1 MTGVQPASGPL
12 GPSPAEADVTAV
24 DGELAWRARSSGE
37 YLAGLIAHAELET
50 VGRPDRLP
58 ADLFPDDDP
67 EVVRRV
73 WDRALAVGLYA
84 GRVSSSPRLYRD
96 QMARTGAQLEAIGFT
111 AMGRLVGGAR
121 RLVAPDHV
129 HPADV
134 DVPRERPTAV

>member
-1 MTGVQPASGPL
+1 M
-12 GPSPAEADVTAV
+12 
-24 DGELAWRARSSGE
+24 AWRARSAGE
-37 YLAGLIAHAELET
+37 YLAGLIAHAELAT
-50 VGRPDRLP
+50 VARPDLLP

-96 QMARTGAQLEAIGFT
+96 QLAGAEAALEAIGFT

-121 RLVAPDHV
+121 RLVAPDV